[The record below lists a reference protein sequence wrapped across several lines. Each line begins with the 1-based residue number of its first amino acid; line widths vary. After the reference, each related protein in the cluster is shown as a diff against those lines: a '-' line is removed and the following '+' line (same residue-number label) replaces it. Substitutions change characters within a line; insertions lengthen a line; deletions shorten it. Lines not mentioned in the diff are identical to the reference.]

1 MTAGAAPP
9 PVAPVAGPPFG
20 LGQTLLGLGII
31 AAFLGAFSVWSML
44 APLESAVIAPG
55 VVSVESNVKT
65 VQHLEGGIVD
75 AILVR
80 DGDKVAAGDVL
91 IRLQN
96 TLPVSALNEVQA
108 EYFEA
113 RATEARLVAER
124 DGKAA
129 IDFPEELRRRMGDE
143 AVQDAIA
150 GQESIF
156 RSRSAIVAQQELIL
170 DRTVAGLEAQIEG
183 LEGQIAAAH
192 KRIALI
198 DDELTGAL
206 ALQEQGLMIKS
217 QVLALQKDRAE
228 FEGDASGYLAEVGA
242 ARQDIEAARLRMSES
257 RAAAVSL
264 GAEELRMTRARAYE
278 LAQKLAAAADVMGR
292 TEIRSPIAGTVVALK
307 VHTIGGVVIAGE
319 PLLDIVPAND
329 KLVVQAAIDP
339 LDIDQVQAG
348 LPVTVWLWALNRR
361 DRAALEGRI
370 ETISADRLTDPNTGG
385 SYYSA
390 RVELATDSPEL
401 RSVSLQPGMSADV
414 MIRTGARSPWDYLM
428 APLKRA
434 LTNSLREQ

>member
-1 MTAGAAPP
+1 
-9 PVAPVAGPPFG
+9 
-20 LGQTLLGLGII
+20 
-31 AAFLGAFSVWSML
+31 
-44 APLESAVIAPG
+44 
-55 VVSVESNVKT
+55 
-65 VQHLEGGIVD
+65 
-75 AILVR
+75 
-80 DGDKVAAGDVL
+80 
-91 IRLQN
+91 
-96 TLPVSALNEVQA
+96 
-108 EYFEA
+108 
-113 RATEARLVAER
+113 
-124 DGKAA
+124 
-129 IDFPEELRRRMGDE
+129 
-143 AVQDAIA
+143 
-150 GQESIF
+150 
-156 RSRSAIVAQQELIL
+156 
-170 DRTVAGLEAQIEG
+170 
-183 LEGQIAAAH
+183 
-192 KRIALI
+192 
-198 DDELTGAL
+198 
-206 ALQEQGLMIKS
+206 MIKS
-217 QVLALQKDRAE
+217 QVLELQRDRAE

-242 ARQDIEAARLRMSES
+242 ARQDIEAARLRLSEA

-278 LAQKLAAAADVMGR
+278 LAQKLAAAEDVMGR

-307 VHTIGGVVIAGE
+307 VHTIGGVVTAGE